1 MNTQLTN
8 HFLNMPF
15 NADSMHAVSHN
26 DIISALDKHF
36 NRQWAWEVTDEK
48 LIMDN
53 TMVSTTVAVYIPGRV
68 LTGRALAKIKD
79 YGENHLKALV
89 DACSLITVQSMQAKP
104 EAPVVPTNAQMTP
117 DQIMSMVGAQ
127 SPAAPAPAPV
137 APMTPMANDPR
148 EEIPFDEYDDLPFTM
163 GPDTRTS
170 QPVVQPQ
177 QNIPAPAPQ
186 SQCQQPVDSAYTQ
199 PNPALNGYSQC
210 QVDRMNR
217 VKKALDIINDT
228 MLGNWISTWNSAFT
242 SKKDLNPM
250 NIDKFLDW
258 AEDFAKNM

>member
-15 NADSMHAVSHN
+15 HADTMHAVSHN
-26 DIISALDKHF
+26 DIIPALDKHF

-79 YGENHLKALV
+79 YGENHLRALV
-89 DACSLITVQSMQAKP
+89 NACSIITVQTVQTKM
-104 EAPVVPTNAQMTP
+104 EAPVTPANAQMTP

-127 SPAAPAPAPV
+127 SPAAPAP
-137 APMTPMANDPR
+137 TPAMSLPNDPR

-170 QPVVQPQ
+170 QPVMQQPQ
-177 QNIPAPAPQ
+177 QNMTTPAPQ
-186 SQCQQPVDSAYTQ
+186 PQYQPQPVDSAYNQ

-217 VKKALDIINDT
+217 VKQALDIINDN
-228 MLGNWISTWNSAFT
+228 MLNNWISTWNSAFT